1 MLKTIVLGFSLLVMA
16 LANVQANAQ
25 APAEKSNTEMIAEIA
40 ALWTGTFDNHRQIAF
55 NATWG
60 GPKAPELSEETRE
73 MNVWRVDMPELGD
86 TVLFFEE
93 YRATEPGTAH
103 RQRVTSLVWDEKYQQ
118 IRALQYFFVSGPGY
132 ARPKLD
138 PADVAQMGRADFQHV
153 STCDLFFH
161 WDAENGRYQ
170 GSMHPYACTYDH
182 VLSGMVFA
190 EFDMLLYPDQ
200 LWYRDRSI
208 KLSDNKVRG
217 SIDGFSYLRF
227 DRKGD

>member
-1 MLKTIVLGFSLLVMA
+1 MLKYLTLCLSLVLAG
-16 LANVQANAQ
+16 QASA
-25 APAEKSNTEMIAEIA
+25 KTTEDMIADIA
-40 ALWTGTFDNHRQIAF
+40 SRWTGAFDNHRQIDH

-60 GPKAPELSEETRE
+60 GPKAPELSDEKRE
-73 MNVWRVDMPELGD
+73 LNVWRVDMPELGD

-118 IRALQYFFVSGPGY
+118 IRALQYFFSNGPEY
-132 ARPKLD
+132 ARKKID
-138 PADVAQMGRADFQHV
+138 PAEIEKMGRSDFQHM

-161 WDAENGRYQ
+161 WDEENQRYQ
-170 GSMHPYACTYDH
+170 GSMHAYSCTYDH

-190 EFDMLLYPDQ
+190 EFDMLLYPGQ

-227 DRKGD
+227 DRKED